1 MSNSG
6 ARRVGEEVEADSLP
20 RQKRQ
25 TYNIQQES
33 AEFHK
38 FILSWSNSFLRKA
51 RKNVVVIVTC
61 GDAHFFTKLMIAADE
76 KVTIEHE
83 T

>member
-1 MSNSG
+1 M
-6 ARRVGEEVEADSLP
+6 
-20 RQKRQ
+20 Q
-25 TYNIQQES
+25 
-33 AEFHK
+33 
-38 FILSWSNSFLRKA
+38 KA